1 MPSLNSPIQQHL
13 GRRKSSLQLFSKYKR
28 SLFYRPQR
36 ESRSS
41 TIVHQRPY
49 RPCLSRHLSH
59 RPIILPKSPSIITI
73 PQLRSIHIPPLLLP
87 PLIFAFLF
95 LSLWAWKCLMLI
107 LFQNRIIYMPSMP
120 PFSRSEKIADYTS
133 SFRDLWWR
141 EERVRSADGVEVAL
155 VVGDFVAGEG
165 KDVVILYF
173 QG

>member
-1 MPSLNSPIQQHL
+1 
-13 GRRKSSLQLFSKYKR
+13 
-28 SLFYRPQR
+28 
-36 ESRSS
+36 
-41 TIVHQRPY
+41 
-49 RPCLSRHLSH
+49 
-59 RPIILPKSPSIITI
+59 
-73 PQLRSIHIPPLLLP
+73 
-87 PLIFAFLF
+87 
-95 LSLWAWKCLMLI
+95 MLI